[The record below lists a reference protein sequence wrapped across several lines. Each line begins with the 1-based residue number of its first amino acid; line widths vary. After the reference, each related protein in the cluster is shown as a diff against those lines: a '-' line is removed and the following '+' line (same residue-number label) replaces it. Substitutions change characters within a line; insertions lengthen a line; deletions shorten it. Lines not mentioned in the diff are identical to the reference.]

1 MSHNGPASMRNRRW
15 WPRTRFLSTPCLSST
30 HTLFVHPFFFLSNK
44 TYARGFFHFSFS
56 FNSRIFLF
64 VLLLFSCCFFF
75 FSAGLLRR
83 YKHTRMHTL
92 CEMVMGPCHLISSD
106 YFYTRS
112 RARSWISI
120 YWAWLQNSTVITC
133 MGEGGR
139 DNLQWDST
147 VIVAVCRAGWIK
159 KDKIGGRKWRL
170 QKVFSNPFLL
180 LLFLLLF
187 AGKEVVF
194 SITCIRPLPPEF
206 VENFLRSSIIFEQ
219 RRFSRFL
226 IIGSSLNIC
235 SLSDL
240 DFQNL
245 YRKKRLKRL

>member
-1 MSHNGPASMRNRRW
+1 MPSYYSHPLVLVENYISPGRRSASHNNPDRAPLMSHNGPASMRNRRW

-112 RARSWISI
+112 RARS
-120 YWAWLQNSTVITC
+120 
-133 MGEGGR
+133 
-139 DNLQWDST
+139 
-147 VIVAVCRAGWIK
+147 
-159 KDKIGGRKWRL
+159 
-170 QKVFSNPFLL
+170 
-180 LLFLLLF
+180 
-187 AGKEVVF
+187 
-194 SITCIRPLPPEF
+194 
-206 VENFLRSSIIFEQ
+206 
-219 RRFSRFL
+219 
-226 IIGSSLNIC
+226 
-235 SLSDL
+235 
-240 DFQNL
+240 
-245 YRKKRLKRL
+245 

>member
-1 MSHNGPASMRNRRW
+1 MGQQVCVIADDGLEHDSFPPLVSLPHTHSSCIRSSFFRIK
-15 WPRTRFLSTPCLSST
+15 RTHEDFSIFL
-30 HTLFVHPFFFLSNK
+30 FLLILV
-44 TYARGFFHFSFS
+44 FSFS
-56 FNSRIFLF
+56 F
-64 VLLLFSCCFFF
+64 FFF
-75 FSAGLLRR
+75 FLVVFFSLAQVSSVGIN
-83 YKHTRMHTL
+83 TRGMHTL

-170 QKVFSNPFLL
+170 QNVFSNPFLL

-187 AGKEVVF
+187 AKSFFQSPVF
-194 SITCIRPLPPEF
+194 GPCRPNLLKISFDPRLSSNKDGFLVFWLLAAAWIF
-206 VENFLRSSIIFEQ
+206 VLFRIWIFKIYIE
-219 RRFSRFL
+219 RR
-226 IIGSSLNIC
+226 
-235 SLSDL
+235 D
-240 DFQNL
+240 
-245 YRKKRLKRL
+245 

>member
-187 AGKEVVF
+187 ARSFFQSPVF
-194 SITCIRPLPPEF
+194 GPCRPNLLKISFDPRLSSNKVGFLVFWLLAAAWIF
-206 VENFLRSSIIFEQ
+206 VLFRIWIFKIYIE
-219 RRFSRFL
+219 RR
-226 IIGSSLNIC
+226 
-235 SLSDL
+235 D
-240 DFQNL
+240 
-245 YRKKRLKRL
+245 